1 MEQGRRVRRPGKLT
15 TLLRLLREVPD
26 KVERDLSRFHHV
38 RYSDRWRYDDA
49 GVPLLTLREI
59 WVRIVDLPGDS
70 AIAVHENGGSPRWGI
85 AEYLLADIW
94 AALSGQPHA
103 ARPKSVAHK
112 AMTAA
117 FRRATARVEARF
129 ERRRKAMGT
138 DT

>member
-1 MEQGRRVRRPGKLT
+1 MERSRRVRRHGKLT

-38 RYSDRWRYDDA
+38 RYSDRWRCDDA

-70 AIAVHENGGSPRWGI
+70 AIAVHENGGTPRWGN

-94 AALSGQPHA
+94 GALTGQPHA
-103 ARPKSVAHK
+103 ARPKSVAHRS
-112 AMTAA
+112 MTAA
-117 FRRATARVEARF
+117 RQRATKRVEAMF
-129 ERRRKAMGT
+129 ARRRKAMGT
-138 DT
+138 NT